1 MMITFF
7 KECVRL
13 DKLVENPASV
23 SQCTIFYLKEI
34 STFPRIAY
42 TEEMSAG
49 ETYHWNLSS
58 KIQMHMKWREIQYT
72 QNENTTHSMANG

>member
-49 ETYHWNLSS
+49 ETYH
-58 KIQMHMKWREIQYT
+58 
-72 QNENTTHSMANG
+72 